1 MKYILLCGGLGSR
14 YNNYSLP
21 KPLNYINGKHMIEFT
36 IANIPSDE
44 IYIIY
49 NIFLDEYIFKEIV
62 NNLFKKKTFHFAC
75 IEYTTRGAV
84 ETAYI
89 GIQQFPNLFNI
100 NDNILFI
107 DNDNLHNLQNIY
119 NYLLSSFYYL

>member
-36 IANIPSDE
+36 IENIPSDE

-49 NIFLDEYIFKEIV
+49 NIFLDEYMFKEIV
-62 NNLFKKKTFHFAC
+62 INLFKKK
-75 IEYTTRGAV
+75 
-84 ETAYI
+84 
-89 GIQQFPNLFNI
+89 
-100 NDNILFI
+100 NILFCM
-107 DNDNLHNLQNIY
+107 Y
-119 NYLLSSFYYL
+119 